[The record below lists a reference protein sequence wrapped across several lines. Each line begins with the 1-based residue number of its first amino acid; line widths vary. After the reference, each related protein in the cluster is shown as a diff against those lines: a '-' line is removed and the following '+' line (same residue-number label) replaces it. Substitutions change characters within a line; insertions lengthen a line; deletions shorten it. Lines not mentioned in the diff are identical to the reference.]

1 MNRLTKLSMI
11 LVSTIPMT
19 VMAQESFGLVSGTA
33 KSSDGRTISG
43 ATVRLTGTALQGART
58 TISDSQG
65 FYRLPLVPPGRDYTI
80 EFIKEGFSTTKKS
93 MDLGLGQTVSI
104 DAIMT
109 TIAEATVEVVSGSK
123 KVDKSD
129 VKTATN
135 LTAADFDAI
144 PRTNK
149 SLQGAALLAPG
160 VTAGYSSG
168 SRVSIRGQLGLG
180 NRYTLNGVPIEDNIY
195 GGTAG
200 TNGFFIDDS
209 ISEIQIL
216 QSPSNAKYGGFSG
229 GVIQAISKTG
239 GNEFTGILRGN
250 VSRNSWSALNPL
262 GQRTT
267 INTTN
272 TYNTTTDVTSIA
284 YTLFLGGPIIKDRLW
299 FTFST
304 ILTPGSVS
312 TDFFNTQTTSLGVVG
327 STWAGVPG
335 TYLAA
340 QQGSTANTSAVGR
353 LFKTGTAGL
362 GGVDGR
368 AYYPTSA
375 GQPFS
380 TIRSQSYYETKITY
394 AINPN
399 HSLEISGNRNTTLVS
414 PYKTTATTATF
425 DAEGLG
431 FQEAI
436 NEYETI
442 GYSGILSS
450 NTTLELRYGAK
461 TQNLLG
467 GGKRSTYL
475 GQPLYQ
481 VRSVYSNVV
490 TTRDYTATFDG
501 GDGGDQ
507 RNSKIYSGNLS
518 HYGLELFGA
527 DHTIDLGFEF
537 QTQSRS
543 ASQYQAPYGKYMVTM
558 GRNFDGTH
566 VVVAGAGKKYDP
578 ATGTFDVSSTGQLP
592 WSVGNYNYSYV
603 LDEFGSTEFSD
614 DTMNGFYLNDL
625 MVFNKNH
632 QIMWGL
638 RYDVNTLTNT
648 FGARI
653 SDPIKAFSP
662 RFQYRYDPKGDQSWI
677 WSFNFNKY
685 VQRVPTGISNLF
697 TLSGNP
703 DRVYW
708 SFRPDVAGLTY
719 FSPFQTGQAF
729 ESVRF
734 ANVTRAQVTN
744 IENWDRTARG
754 FLGYSGGQ
762 NRRILTPSAPIS
774 IEKSI
779 GIKHNMDN
787 GYWAMTLVQRDT
799 DNVMTNLNAL
809 DRGLGFN
816 EQTVTVPIIN
826 SLQPAVRQNWSKN
839 SDIYRKYR
847 ALEFEFALNVS
858 PRFTFSGNWTYSKL
872 TGNAEGSG
880 IEGGGSSPVGDY
892 TVHGWYE
899 DIHKLEGRSRASY
912 APDGY
917 LAEDLRN
924 KGTLVWTYGTNTAPQ
939 NNFSVSLLMNYFAGG
954 AYSLTNSHL
963 WGVQAYAQT
972 LGSVIPGTAISRSSI
987 FASYPTQ
994 YTKYWSGRGVGR
1006 YNDYFNFDLKI
1017 YTDYPIDKKIR
1028 MFTEL
1033 TAFNVFN
1040 HLIQQSWAFSQI
1052 STTNRPTNTLSDTHP
1067 DAAPSF
1073 LGPSGSLTGGVN
1085 PTGFG
1090 SYGAGNYIG
1099 ARSIRLSVGFKW

>member
-1 MNRLTKLSMI
+1 MNRLTRLSMI

-19 VMAQESFGLVSGTA
+19 MMAQETFGLVSGVART
-33 KSSDGRTISG
+33 SDGRLLSG
-43 ATVRLTGTALQGART
+43 ATVRLTGSALQGTRT
-58 TISDSQG
+58 AITDAEG
-65 FYRLPLVPPGRDYTI
+65 FYRLPLIPPGRGYTV
-80 EFIKEGFSTTKKS
+80 EFTKDGYTTVKKS
-93 MDLGLGQTVSI
+93 MDLGLGQSVSV
-104 DAIMT
+104 DAIFT
-109 TIAEATVEVVSGSK
+109 SIAEATVEVTSGTK
-123 KVDKSD
+123 KIDKSD
-129 VKTATN
+129 VKSATN
-135 LTAADFDAI
+135 LTAADFDLL

-180 NRYTLNGVPIEDNIY
+180 NRYTLNGVPIEDNIF

-200 TNGFFIDDS
+200 SNGFFIDDS
-209 ISEIQIL
+209 IAEIQIL

-239 GNEFTGILRGN
+239 GNEYTGILRGN
-250 VSRNSWSALNPL
+250 FSRNSWNSLNPL

-267 INTTN
+267 INSSN
-272 TYNTTTDVTSIA
+272 TYPTTTDVTSIA

-312 TDFFNTQTTSLGVVG
+312 TDFFNTQTTSLGLTG

-340 QQGSTANTSAVGR
+340 QQASTGNTSAYGR

-380 TIRSQSYYETKITY
+380 TVRSQQYYETKITF
-394 AINPN
+394 AISPD
-399 HSLEISGNRNTTLVS
+399 HSIEVSGNRNTTNVG
-414 PYKTTATTATF
+414 PYKTTASTVTF
-425 DAEGLG
+425 DSEGLG
-431 FQEAI
+431 FQKAI
-436 NEYETI
+436 NEYETL

-450 NTTLELRYGAK
+450 NTTLELRYGRK
-461 TQNLLG
+461 LQNLLG
-467 GGKRSTYL
+467 GGVRSTYL
-475 GQPLYQ
+475 GEPLYQ
-481 VRSVYSNVV
+481 VRSVYSNGA

-518 HYGLELFGA
+518 HYGLQLFGA
-527 DHTIDLGFEF
+527 NHTIDLGFEY

-543 ASQYQAPYGKYMVTM
+543 ATNYQAPYGKFMVGM
-558 GRNFDGTH
+558 GRNIDGTH
-566 VVVAGAGKKYDP
+566 VVVAGGGRKYDP
-578 ATGTFDVSSTGQLP
+578 ATGTYDMSTTGQLP
-592 WSVGNYNYSYV
+592 WSIGNFNYTYM

-638 RYDVNTLTNT
+638 RYDINTLTNT
-648 FGARI
+648 FGAQI
-653 SDPIKAFSP
+653 SDPIKEFSP
-662 RFQYRYDPKGDQSWI
+662 RFQYRYDVKGDQTWV
-677 WSFNFNKY
+677 WTFNYNKY

-697 TLSGNP
+697 TLTGNP

-708 SFRPDVAGLTY
+708 AFRPDAAGITY
-719 FSPFQTGQAF
+719 FSPFQAGQAF

-734 ANVTRAQVTN
+734 ANVTRAQMTN
-744 IENWDRTARG
+744 INNWDRTNRG
-754 FLGYSGGQ
+754 FLLYSGGQ
-762 NRRILTPSAPIS
+762 NRRILNPSAPIS

-787 GYWAMTLVQRDT
+787 GFWSVTLVQRDT
-799 DNVMTNLNAL
+799 DNVMTNYNTFAN
-809 DRGLGFN
+809 GLAFN
-816 EQTVTVPIIN
+816 EQTVSVPVIN
-826 SLQPAVRQNWSKN
+826 SLQGAVRQNWTKN
-839 SDIYRKYR
+839 ADTFRTYKG
-847 ALEFEFALNVS
+847 LEFEFAFNLS

-880 IEGGGSSPVGDY
+880 IEGGGNSPVGDY
-892 TVHGWYE
+892 TILGWYE
-899 DIHKLEGRSRASY
+899 DIHQLEGRNRNAY
-912 APDGY
+912 APVGY

-924 KGTLVWTYGTNTAPQ
+924 KGTLVFAYGTSTAPQ
-939 NNFSVSLLMNYFAGG
+939 NNFSVSLLMNYFAG
-954 AYSLTNSHL
+954 APYSLTNSHL
-963 WGVQAYAQT
+963 WGVQNYAAT
-972 LGSVIPGTAISRSSI
+972 LGSVIPGTSVARSPILS
-987 FASYPTQ
+987 SYPTQ

-1006 YNDYFNFDLKI
+1006 FNDNYNFDLKI
-1017 YTDYPIDKKIR
+1017 YTDYPIDKKVR

-1033 TAFNVFN
+1033 TALNVFN
-1040 HLIQQSWAFSQI
+1040 HFIQTSWAFSQF
-1052 STTNRPTNTLSDTHP
+1052 STTNRPTNTFSDSSP
-1067 DAAPSF
+1067 LAAPSF

-1090 SYGAGNYIG
+1090 SYGASNYSG
-1099 ARSIRLSVGFKW
+1099 ARAIRLSVGFKW